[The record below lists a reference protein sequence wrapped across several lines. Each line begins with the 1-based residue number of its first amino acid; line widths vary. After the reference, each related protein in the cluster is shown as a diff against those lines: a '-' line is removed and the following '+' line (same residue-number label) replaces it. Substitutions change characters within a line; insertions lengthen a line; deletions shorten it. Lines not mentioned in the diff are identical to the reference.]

1 MTERVAIYCRL
12 SEEDRDK
19 EGADSQSICNQKA
32 LLRQY
37 AQAHGWKVVAE
48 LSDDDYAGADRNRP
62 AFRALIAGAEQGAYD
77 IILCK
82 TQSRFT
88 REIELVEHYLHDCFP
103 RWGVR
108 FVSVV
113 DNADTA
119 VHTNKKSRQIHGLI
133 NEWYL
138 EDLSENIRAVL
149 TSRRKSG
156 LHIGSTALYGYQKDA
171 DRRGHLRVDPVTAPV
186 VREVFDWYAQ
196 GVSQT
201 AIAQKLNERGEPSP
215 AARKGRAQTLW
226 RASTIGAMLRNAMY
240 RGTLVQGRYGSESY
254 KTRRNRP
261 RPKEQWYCVPDTHE
275 PLISQEVWEQVQQRL
290 NCRVRPSHTPAAHRF
305 SGKVFCQSCGAPL
318 CITTTRG
325 VRYLQCS
332 ARHAGKDCEG
342 AFVAEMHLQQA
353 VAQAMREL
361 LDRYQTQLQTFV
373 EQMEPMQHNGQGELE
388 QCRAAQ
394 MRYQNSLQML
404 YLDQAAGRVRQADG
418 EAIRQRLTGD
428 LNRLD
433 ERIKQ
438 LEHQVLKIEQK
449 KENPQTQWEL
459 PEQMLPRFVSR
470 ILVGRRATGTRE
482 VPVTIEWAF

>member
-12 SEEDRDK
+12 SEEDSDK
-19 EGADSQSICNQKA
+19 QGADSQSICNQKA

-37 AQAHGWKVVAE
+37 AQAHGWQVVAE
-48 LSDDDYAGADRNRP
+48 LSDDDYAGSDRNRP
-62 AFRALIAGAEQGAYD
+62 AFRELIAGAERGAYD

-119 VHTNKKSRQIHGLI
+119 VRTNKKSRQIHGLI

-149 TSRRKSG
+149 TSRRKRG
-156 LHIGSTALYGYQKDA
+156 LHIGSTALYGYQKDINQ
-171 DRRGHLRVDPVTAPV
+171 RGHLTIDPITAPV
-186 VREVFDWYAQ
+186 VREVFGWYAQ

-201 AIAQKLNERGEPSP
+201 AIAQRLNERGEPSP

-240 RGTLVQGRYGSESY
+240 QGTLVQGRYGSESY

-261 RPKEQWYCVPDTHE
+261 RPKEQWYCVPGTHE
-275 PLISQEVWEQVQQRL
+275 PLISQQVWEQVQQRL
-290 NCRVRPSHTPAAHRF
+290 SSRARPSHAPEAHRF
-305 SGKVFCQSCGAPL
+305 AGKVFCQSCGAPL

-325 VRYLQCS
+325 IRYLQCS
-332 ARHAGKDCEG
+332 TRHAGEDCSG
-342 AFVAEMHLQQA
+342 AFVAETGLQQA
-353 VAQAMREL
+353 VAQALREL
-361 LDRYQTQLQTFV
+361 LEQYQNQLQTYL
-373 EQMEPMQHNGQGELE
+373 EQMEQVQHSNQDELAH
-388 QCRAAQ
+388 CRAARV
-394 MRYQNSLQML
+394 RYQNSLQML
-404 YLDQAAGRVRQADG
+404 YLDRAAGRLSQADG
-418 EAIRQRLTGD
+418 QAICERLTGD

-433 ERIKQ
+433 EQIKQ
-438 LEHQVLKIEQK
+438 LEHQMLKIAQK
-449 KENPQTQWEL
+449 KDPPKIQWEI
-459 PEQMLPRFVSR
+459 PEQMLPLFVNR
-470 ILVGRRATGTRE
+470 ILVGRRATGSRE